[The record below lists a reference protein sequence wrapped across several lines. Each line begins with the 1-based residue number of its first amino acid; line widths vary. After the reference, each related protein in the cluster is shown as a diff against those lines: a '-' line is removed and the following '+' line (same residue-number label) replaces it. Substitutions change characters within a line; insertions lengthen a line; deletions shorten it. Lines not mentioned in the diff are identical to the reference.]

1 MVKIMHG
8 AARQTDVQSVVQDCL
23 VRDLTGGTQIGAV
36 PAGVLCTLQNPGLPS
51 GAVAVV
57 DGDLVDRLL
66 IGADHALRGP
76 GGHGGNPRDFQL
88 LRV

>member
-57 DGDLVDRLL
+57 DGDRLL
-66 IGADHALRGP
+66 IGADHALRVP
-76 GGHGGNPRDFQL
+76 GGHGGDPRDFQL